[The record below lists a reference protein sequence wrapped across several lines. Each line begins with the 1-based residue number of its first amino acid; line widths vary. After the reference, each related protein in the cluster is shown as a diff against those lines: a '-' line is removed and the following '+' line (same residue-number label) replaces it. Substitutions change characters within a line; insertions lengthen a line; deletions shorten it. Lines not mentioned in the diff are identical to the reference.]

1 MSVCVCVCVCECM
14 RVCVCVSV
22 RACVYALKVMKIA
35 SAVLLIIYDHKAL
48 FAVTTF
54 INLQTV
60 NIVRDKQYQTLDL
73 TLFPYRYQSL
83 PLPISLSS
91 PTDLSLFPYQS
102 HSLPLPI
109 CLFPYRSNS
118 LPLPI
123 SLSSPYRS
131 HSLPYRSHSLSLPMS
146 LSSPTDLSRFP
157 Y

>member
-1 MSVCVCVCVCECM
+1 M
-14 RVCVCVSV
+14 RVCVCVRV

-91 PTDLSLFPYQS
+91 PTDLTLF
-102 HSLPLPI
+102 
-109 CLFPYRSNS
+109 
-118 LPLPI
+118 PLPI
-123 SLSSPYRS
+123 SLSSLPISLSFPTDVTLFPYRS
-131 HSLPYRSHSLSLPMS
+131 QSLPLLISLSFPTDLNHFPYRSQSLP
-146 LSSPTDLSRFP
+146 LPI
-157 Y
+157 